1 MKGRKFILVGAKK
14 RVALLVAHAGG
25 GGHASK
31 IMTSPGSM
39 ATPNSADKS
48 INTRI
53 WERSQ

>member
-48 INTRI
+48 INTRK